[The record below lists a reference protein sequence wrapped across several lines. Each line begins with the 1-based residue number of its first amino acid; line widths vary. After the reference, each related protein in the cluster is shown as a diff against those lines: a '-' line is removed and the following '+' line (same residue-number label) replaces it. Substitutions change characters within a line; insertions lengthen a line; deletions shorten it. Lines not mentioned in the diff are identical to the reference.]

1 MPEKV
6 VQLSVPSSNYPKAAW
21 QIPLVLWSGS
31 REAARLEWRDT
42 ISPPIKER
50 SRSRVSSTTVPQLP
64 LRWETLSRRRLLRW
78 VYLFMSPCWYPQ
90 LMSKNTLTNILIPSS
105 TTYQASSGDTWATS
119 PSLNLSNSN
128 EKVWTLRW
136 QPAAVREYTEE
147 SFMAQMTKE
156 RFDYFR
162 EYCWSA
168 LPYTSTCL
176 CLPWQQ
182 QDIRQ
187 GQVGLD
193 RQEKFVCC
201 AWVTSLCVVS
211 GYCVD
216 HWDDGLCSFV
226 WMTGRIV

>member
-1 MPEKV
+1 
-6 VQLSVPSSNYPKAAW
+6 
-21 QIPLVLWSGS
+21 
-31 REAARLEWRDT
+31 
-42 ISPPIKER
+42 
-50 SRSRVSSTTVPQLP
+50 
-64 LRWETLSRRRLLRW
+64 
-78 VYLFMSPCWYPQ
+78 
-90 LMSKNTLTNILIPSS
+90 MSKNTLTNILIPSS

-176 CLPWQQ
+176 CLPWKQ

-193 RQEKFVCC
+193 RQEKFVLRLGDKFVCC
-201 AWVTSLCVVS
+201 VWVLCWSLRWWPMFFCL
-211 GYCVD
+211 
-216 HWDDGLCSFV
+216 DDGAYCLILGRLLYGLCWYSH
-226 WMTGRIV
+226 MS